1 VGFHETFWVI
11 AGTAAPVIAL
21 AAVVSYS
28 DLRDEG
34 TDWSQ
39 ACDVLRF
46 EMSEKRKAFQEAIE
60 KGMDETEVRRHE
72 QVLDRMNLESV
83 DQKYRRNAG
92 WVKGLQLI
100 NLVVQATLLCV
111 SLVSVANQAN
121 LVTPLAGVVAAVGGV
136 LCLAAVANWLTSL
149 KSLTREVSS
158 FREDLRLHGLD
169 TSARA

>member
-1 VGFHETFWVI
+1 MGFHETFWAI
-11 AGTAAPVIAL
+11 SGTAAPVIAL

-39 ACDVLRF
+39 ACDALRF
-46 EMSEKRKAFQEAIE
+46 KIR
-60 KGMDETEVRRHE
+60 DE
-72 QVLDRMNLESV
+72 QVWDRVERVLKSV
-83 DQKYRRNAG
+83 DQRYRRYAG
-92 WVKGLQLI
+92 WVKGVQLA

-136 LCLAAVANWLTSL
+136 LCLAVVAILLTSL
-149 KSLTREVSS
+149 KSLTRQVSS
-158 FREDLRLHGLD
+158 LRED
-169 TSARA
+169 